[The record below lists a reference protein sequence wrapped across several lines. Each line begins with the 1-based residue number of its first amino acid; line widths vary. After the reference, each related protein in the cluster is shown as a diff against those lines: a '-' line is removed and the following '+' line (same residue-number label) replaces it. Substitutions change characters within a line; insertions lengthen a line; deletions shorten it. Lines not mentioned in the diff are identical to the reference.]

1 MSVVRIQPATAAAVA
16 LMLALPGLAQAPQPT
31 PPASKPPTAAAPP
44 PPSATPPGQAPK
56 PAGAQPAA
64 APAAAGAA
72 PRLPRRASRR
82 RSSRPR
88 GSSPHRRWIP
98 KIFDEALKDYFDNKQ
113 EQAARK
119 LYSFIE
125 STPPTDENFAWAQY
139 FLARCLIDLNLRHAG
154 AVYLAK
160 VAHERSNPQVLPKTL
175 EALKVLTQVPHDE
188 VLIDEQI
195 FGSLDLGFLPDSVS
209 DYANYQQG
217 LVDLRVG
224 NERWARTHFVKLDDA
239 GVEASRAKFALLVTR
254 LRNAK
259 GVVDDQMI
267 DDFLELSKDEKLTM
281 EARNEARLAVAR
293 LRYEKKDYEGA
304 LKAYD
309 MVLLPSLDPGRAT
322 LYLEEAWTRYNLG
335 QLRATIGLL
344 TTLDAPSFRDEFL
357 PDKYILRALVFRDLC
372 QYLPAK
378 RAAKELTRRF
388 SDSLEAIRE
397 RDDLT
402 QDFRLRR
409 AANSHGSTKRAARFL
424 TRSNLEGEQLG
435 RLRRRLRRPAL
446 QAPPEGLRPGARRG
460 RAPLPAA
467 APGGGARGGG
477 QAAPRRRAGAADG
490 VRGGPQALRAREARA
505 RSWSSPRRRAA
516 HLRPGRLQVRRRVLE
531 RRASQLPGQ
540 HSSQPLHRGG
550 RASDR
555 ALLPAAARCQ
565 ASRAHAAHAGQ
576 EREPGRHQAAG
587 EGRSTS
593 RSSSGT
599 SSRWTAR
606 IGRDRAADRQEPQRA
621 RTCPTS
627 SSAWPSST
635 WRRAAT
641 CTSSRRSSAAESSK
655 GADHQPGDQAAQ
667 AEGGAAL
674 QPPAARVPGL
684 PRRRTRS
691 PSTWRT
697 SSASSVSSTRC

>member
-1 MSVVRIQPATAAAVA
+1 MSVVRMQPVTAAAVA
-16 LMLALPGLAQAPQPT
+16 LVLALPGFAQTPAPQST
-31 PPASKPPTAAAPP
+31 PPPPATKAPAAGAPP
-44 PPSATPPGQAPK
+44 PPSAA
-56 PAGAQPAA
+56 PAA
-64 APAAAGAA
+64 APAASPPAQAPRPAGAA
-72 PRLPRRASRR
+72 AAPAQPGAA
-82 RSSRPR
+82 PAVAPAAPAAAAPQA
-88 GSSPHRRWIP
+88 GQPAAQQAAADQPPPKVDP

-119 LYSFIE
+119 LYAFIE

-139 FLARCLIDLNLRHAG
+139 FLARCLIDLNLRHGG

-224 NERWARTHFVKLDDA
+224 NERWARTHFVKLDDE

-259 GVVDDQMI
+259 QVDDQMI
-267 DDFLELSKDEKLTM
+267 DDFLELSKDQKLTQ

-309 MVLLPSLDPGRAT
+309 MVQLPSLDPGRAT

-357 PDKYILRALVFRDLC
+357 PDKYILRALVYRDLC

-409 AANSHGSTKRAARFL
+409 AANSHGSTRRTAKFL
-424 TRSNLEGEQLG
+424 ESLNLEGEQLG
-435 RLRRRLRRPAL
+435 RHAGGFGERLYKHLQKVYDLAHAEAERLYQQRLQEAVREEADRLLRADEQVRLMEYEVGLKLYERVKRGAKLVQPEKQPAL
-446 QAPPEGLRPGARRG
+446 TSAQIAFKFTGEYWNDELRSYRVTIPSRCIEEG
-460 RAPLPAA
+460 
-467 APGGGARGGG
+467 
-477 QAAPRRRAGAADG
+477 
-490 VRGGPQALRAREARA
+490 
-505 RSWSSPRRRAA
+505 
-516 HLRPGRLQVRRRVLE
+516 
-531 RRASQLPGQ
+531 
-540 HSSQPLHRGG
+540 
-550 RASDR
+550 
-555 ALLPAAARCQ
+555 
-565 ASRAHAAHAGQ
+565 
-576 EREPGRHQAAG
+576 
-587 EGRSTS
+587 
-593 RSSSGT
+593 
-599 SSRWTAR
+599 
-606 IGRDRAADRQEPQRA
+606 
-621 RTCPTS
+621 
-627 SSAWPSST
+627 
-635 WRRAAT
+635 
-641 CTSSRRSSAAESSK
+641 
-655 GADHQPGDQAAQ
+655 AQ
-667 AEGGAAL
+667 
-674 QPPAARVPGL
+674 
-684 PRRRTRS
+684 
-691 PSTWRT
+691 
-697 SSASSVSSTRC
+697 

>member
-1 MSVVRIQPATAAAVA
+1 MSVARIRSATAAAA
-16 LMLALPGLAQAPQPT
+16 TLLLALPGLAQTPAPQPT
-31 PPASKPPTAAAPP
+31 PPAPASRPPPAAAPAQP
-44 PPSATPPGQAPK
+44 PPAQQPPPAAAPTAPAATPAQRPAAPAQ
-56 PAGAQPAA
+56 AGAQPAA
-64 APAAAGAA
+64 GAPATAAPPAAGQQPAQA
-72 PRLPRRASRR
+72 QGTEPP
-82 RSSRPR
+82 PKVD
-88 GSSPHRRWIP
+88 P
-98 KIFDEALKDYFDNKQ
+98 KIFDEALKDYFDNRQ

-119 LYSFIE
+119 LYAFIE
-125 STPPTDENFAWAQY
+125 STPPTDENYSWAQY
-139 FLARCLIDLNLRHAG
+139 FLARCLIDLSLRHAG

-224 NERWARTHFVKLDDA
+224 NERWARTHFVKLDDE

-259 GVVDDQMI
+259 QVDDQMI
-267 DDFLELSKDEKLTM
+267 DDFLDLSKDQKLTM

-293 LRYEKKDYEGA
+293 LRYEKKDFEGA

-309 MVLLPSLDPGRAT
+309 MVQLPSLDPGRAT

-424 TRSNLEGEQLG
+424 ESLNLEGEQLG
-435 RLRRRLRRPAL
+435 RHAGGFGDRLYKHLTHVYDLAHAEAERLYQQRLRDAVR
-446 QAPPEGLRPGARRG
+446 EE
-460 RAPLPAA
+460 
-467 APGGGARGGG
+467 
-477 QAAPRRRAGAADG
+477 ADKL
-490 VRGGPQALRAREARA
+490 LRADE
-505 RSWSSPRRRAA
+505 
-516 HLRPGRLQVRRRVLE
+516 QVRLMEYEVGLKLYERVKRGAKLVQPE
-531 RRASQLPGQ
+531 KQAQLTSAQIAFKFTGEYWNDELRSYRVNIP
-540 HSSQPLHRGG
+540 S
-550 RASDR
+550 
-555 ALLPAAARCQ
+555 RCI
-565 ASRAHAAHAGQ
+565 
-576 EREPGRHQAAG
+576 E
-587 EGRSTS
+587 EG
-593 RSSSGT
+593 
-599 SSRWTAR
+599 
-606 IGRDRAADRQEPQRA
+606 
-621 RTCPTS
+621 
-627 SSAWPSST
+627 
-635 WRRAAT
+635 
-641 CTSSRRSSAAESSK
+641 
-655 GADHQPGDQAAQ
+655 AQ
-667 AEGGAAL
+667 
-674 QPPAARVPGL
+674 
-684 PRRRTRS
+684 
-691 PSTWRT
+691 
-697 SSASSVSSTRC
+697 

>member
-1 MSVVRIQPATAAAVA
+1 MSVVRMQSATAAAVT
-16 LMLALPGLAQAPQPT
+16 LLLAFPGLAQAPAPQST
-31 PPASKPPTAAAPP
+31 PPAPGTRPPAATAPAQPPPAAAQ
-44 PPSATPPGQAPK
+44 PSR
-56 PAGAQPAA
+56 PAA
-64 APAAAGAA
+64 APATAPAQPGAPASAAA
-72 PRLPRRASRR
+72 PAGQQNGQPQAASAT
-82 RSSRPR
+82 P
-88 GSSPHRRWIP
+88 PPKVDP
-98 KIFDEALKDYFDNKQ
+98 KIFDEALKDYFDNNQ
-113 EQAARK
+113 EKAAQK
-119 LYSFIE
+119 LYAFIE

-139 FLARCLIDLNLRHAG
+139 FLARCLIDLSLRHAG

-224 NERWARTHFVKLDDA
+224 NERWAKTHFVKLDEE

-259 GVVDDQMI
+259 QVDDQMI

-309 MVLLPSLDPGRAT
+309 MVQLPSLDPGRAT

-357 PDKYILRALVFRDLC
+357 PDKYILRALVYRDLC

-409 AANSHGSTKRAARFL
+409 AANSHGSTKRAAKFL
-424 TRSNLEGEQLG
+424 ESLNLEGEQLG
-435 RLRRRLRRPAL
+435 RHAGGFGDRLYKHLQKVYDLAHAEAERIYQQRLRDAVREEADKL
-446 QAPPEGLRPGARRG
+446 LRADEQVRLMEYEVGLKLYERVKRGAKLVQPEK
-460 RAPLPAA
+460 
-467 APGGGARGGG
+467 
-477 QAAPRRRAGAADG
+477 QAALTSAQIAFKFTGEYWNDELRSYRVSIPSRCIEEGA
-490 VRGGPQALRAREARA
+490 Q
-505 RSWSSPRRRAA
+505 
-516 HLRPGRLQVRRRVLE
+516 
-531 RRASQLPGQ
+531 
-540 HSSQPLHRGG
+540 
-550 RASDR
+550 
-555 ALLPAAARCQ
+555 
-565 ASRAHAAHAGQ
+565 
-576 EREPGRHQAAG
+576 
-587 EGRSTS
+587 
-593 RSSSGT
+593 
-599 SSRWTAR
+599 
-606 IGRDRAADRQEPQRA
+606 
-621 RTCPTS
+621 
-627 SSAWPSST
+627 
-635 WRRAAT
+635 
-641 CTSSRRSSAAESSK
+641 
-655 GADHQPGDQAAQ
+655 
-667 AEGGAAL
+667 
-674 QPPAARVPGL
+674 
-684 PRRRTRS
+684 
-691 PSTWRT
+691 
-697 SSASSVSSTRC
+697 

>member
-1 MSVVRIQPATAAAVA
+1 MSVVRMQPVTAAAVA
-16 LMLALPGLAQAPQPT
+16 LVLALPGFAQTPAPQST
-31 PPASKPPTAAAPP
+31 PPPPATKAPAAAAPP
-44 PPSATPPGQAPK
+44 PPSAA
-56 PAGAQPAA
+56 PAA
-64 APAAAGAA
+64 APAASPPAQAPRPAGAA
-72 PRLPRRASRR
+72 AAPAQPGAA
-82 RSSRPR
+82 PAVAPAAPAAAAPQA
-88 GSSPHRRWIP
+88 GQPAAQQQAAAEQPPPKVDP

-119 LYSFIE
+119 LYAFIE

-139 FLARCLIDLNLRHAG
+139 FLARCLIDLNLRHGG

-224 NERWARTHFVKLDDA
+224 NERWARTHFVKLDDE

-259 GVVDDQMI
+259 QVDDQMI
-267 DDFLELSKDEKLTM
+267 DDFLELSKDQKLTQ

-309 MVLLPSLDPGRAT
+309 MVQLPSLDPGRAT

-357 PDKYILRALVFRDLC
+357 PDKYILRALVYRDLC

-409 AANSHGSTKRAARFL
+409 AANSHGSTRRTAKFL
-424 TRSNLEGEQLG
+424 ESLNLEGEQLG
-435 RLRRRLRRPAL
+435 RHAGGFGERLYKHLQKVYDLAHAEAERLYQQRLQEAVREEADRLLRADEQVRLMEYEVGLKLYERVKRGAKLVQPEKQPAL
-446 QAPPEGLRPGARRG
+446 TSAQIAFKFTGEYWNDELRSYRVTIPSRCIEEG
-460 RAPLPAA
+460 
-467 APGGGARGGG
+467 
-477 QAAPRRRAGAADG
+477 
-490 VRGGPQALRAREARA
+490 
-505 RSWSSPRRRAA
+505 
-516 HLRPGRLQVRRRVLE
+516 
-531 RRASQLPGQ
+531 
-540 HSSQPLHRGG
+540 
-550 RASDR
+550 
-555 ALLPAAARCQ
+555 
-565 ASRAHAAHAGQ
+565 
-576 EREPGRHQAAG
+576 
-587 EGRSTS
+587 
-593 RSSSGT
+593 
-599 SSRWTAR
+599 
-606 IGRDRAADRQEPQRA
+606 
-621 RTCPTS
+621 
-627 SSAWPSST
+627 
-635 WRRAAT
+635 
-641 CTSSRRSSAAESSK
+641 
-655 GADHQPGDQAAQ
+655 AQ
-667 AEGGAAL
+667 
-674 QPPAARVPGL
+674 
-684 PRRRTRS
+684 
-691 PSTWRT
+691 
-697 SSASSVSSTRC
+697 

>member
-1 MSVVRIQPATAAAVA
+1 MSVVRMQPLTAAAVA
-16 LMLALPGLAQAPQPT
+16 LVLALPGLAQTPAPQPAPP
-31 PPASKPPTAAAPP
+31 PPASKPPAAAAPP
-44 PPSATPPGQAPK
+44 PGAPPPAAAPAQAGAQPGAPAAAAPAQAPK
-56 PAGAQPAA
+56 PAAAPAQTGAPAAAAA
-64 APAAAGAA
+64 APAAAAEQ
-72 PRLPRRASRR
+72 PP
-82 RSSRPR
+82 PKVD
-88 GSSPHRRWIP
+88 P

-119 LYSFIE
+119 LYAFIE

-139 FLARCLIDLNLRHAG
+139 FLARCLIDLSLRHGG

-224 NERWARTHFVKLDDA
+224 NERWARTHFVKLDEE
-239 GVEASRAKFALLVTR
+239 GVESSRAKFALLVTR
-254 LRNAK
+254 LKNAK
-259 GVVDDQMI
+259 QVDDQVI
-267 DDFLELSKDEKLTM
+267 DDFLELSKDQKLTQ

-309 MVLLPSLDPGRAT
+309 MVQLPSLDPGRAT

-357 PDKYILRALVFRDLC
+357 PDKYILRALVYRDLC

-424 TRSNLEGEQLG
+424 DSLNLEGEQLG
-435 RLRRRLRRPAL
+435 RHAGGFGDRLYKHL
-446 QAPPEGLRPGARRG
+446 QKVYDLAHAEAERLYQQRLEVAVREE
-460 RAPLPAA
+460 
-467 APGGGARGGG
+467 
-477 QAAPRRRAGAADG
+477 ADKL
-490 VRGGPQALRAREARA
+490 LRADE
-505 RSWSSPRRRAA
+505 
-516 HLRPGRLQVRRRVLE
+516 QVRLMEYEVGLKLYERVKRGAKLALPEKEIPITQAQLAFKFTGEYWNDELRSYRVSIPSRCLE
-531 RRASQLPGQ
+531 
-540 HSSQPLHRGG
+540 
-550 RASDR
+550 
-555 ALLPAAARCQ
+555 
-565 ASRAHAAHAGQ
+565 
-576 EREPGRHQAAG
+576 
-587 EGRSTS
+587 EG
-593 RSSSGT
+593 
-599 SSRWTAR
+599 
-606 IGRDRAADRQEPQRA
+606 
-621 RTCPTS
+621 
-627 SSAWPSST
+627 
-635 WRRAAT
+635 
-641 CTSSRRSSAAESSK
+641 
-655 GADHQPGDQAAQ
+655 AQ
-667 AEGGAAL
+667 
-674 QPPAARVPGL
+674 
-684 PRRRTRS
+684 
-691 PSTWRT
+691 
-697 SSASSVSSTRC
+697 

>member
-1 MSVVRIQPATAAAVA
+1 MSVVRTQSATAAAVA
-16 LMLALPGLAQAPQPT
+16 LLLALPGLAQAPQPPAPAGARPPTQAAPAGAPTAPARPPAGT
-31 PPASKPPTAAAPP
+31 PPAPAATAPAP
-44 PPSATPPGQAPK
+44 APA
-56 PAGAQPAA
+56 PAGAAQAPAQPQAG
-64 APAAAGAA
+64 APAAAQNQ
-72 PRLPRRASRR
+72 PPQKVD
-82 RSSRPR
+82 
-88 GSSPHRRWIP
+88 P

-119 LYSFIE
+119 LYAFIE

-160 VAHERSNPQVLPKTL
+160 VAHERSNPQVLPRTL

-188 VLIDEQI
+188 VLVDEQI
-195 FGSLDLGFLPDSVS
+195 FGSLDLGFLPESVS

-224 NERWARTHFVKLDDA
+224 NERWAKTHFVKLDES

-259 GVVDDQMI
+259 GVDDQMI
-267 DDFLELSKDEKLTM
+267 DDFLELSKDEKLTQ

-309 MVLLPSLDPGRAT
+309 MVQLPSLDPGRAT

-424 TRSNLEGEQLG
+424 ESLNLEGENLG
-435 RLRRRLRRPAL
+435 RHAGGFGDRLYTHLTKIYDLAHAEAERIYQQRLRDAVREEADKLLRADEQVRLMEYEVGLKLYERVKRGAKLAQPEK
-446 QAPPEGLRPGARRG
+446 QAELTSAQIGFKFTGEYWNDELRSYRVTIPSRCIEE
-460 RAPLPAA
+460 
-467 APGGGARGGG
+467 GG
-477 QAAPRRRAGAADG
+477 Q
-490 VRGGPQALRAREARA
+490 
-505 RSWSSPRRRAA
+505 
-516 HLRPGRLQVRRRVLE
+516 
-531 RRASQLPGQ
+531 
-540 HSSQPLHRGG
+540 
-550 RASDR
+550 
-555 ALLPAAARCQ
+555 
-565 ASRAHAAHAGQ
+565 
-576 EREPGRHQAAG
+576 
-587 EGRSTS
+587 
-593 RSSSGT
+593 
-599 SSRWTAR
+599 
-606 IGRDRAADRQEPQRA
+606 
-621 RTCPTS
+621 
-627 SSAWPSST
+627 
-635 WRRAAT
+635 
-641 CTSSRRSSAAESSK
+641 
-655 GADHQPGDQAAQ
+655 
-667 AEGGAAL
+667 
-674 QPPAARVPGL
+674 
-684 PRRRTRS
+684 
-691 PSTWRT
+691 
-697 SSASSVSSTRC
+697 

>member
-1 MSVVRIQPATAAAVA
+1 V
-16 LMLALPGLAQAPQPT
+16 LALPGFAQTPAPQST
-31 PPASKPPTAAAPP
+31 PPPPATKAPAAAAPP
-44 PPSATPPGQAPK
+44 PPSAA
-56 PAGAQPAA
+56 PAA
-64 APAAAGAA
+64 APAASPPAQAPRPAGAA
-72 PRLPRRASRR
+72 AAPAQPGAA
-82 RSSRPR
+82 PAVAPAAPAAAAPQA
-88 GSSPHRRWIP
+88 GQPAAQQAAADQPPPKVDP

-119 LYSFIE
+119 LYAFIE

-139 FLARCLIDLNLRHAG
+139 FLARCLIDLNLRHGG

-224 NERWARTHFVKLDDA
+224 NERWARTHFVKLDDE

-259 GVVDDQMI
+259 QVDDQMI
-267 DDFLELSKDEKLTM
+267 DDFLELSKDQKLTQ

-309 MVLLPSLDPGRAT
+309 MVQLPSLDPGRAT

-357 PDKYILRALVFRDLC
+357 PDKYILRALVYRDLC

-409 AANSHGSTKRAARFL
+409 AANSHGSTRRTAKFL
-424 TRSNLEGEQLG
+424 ESLNLEGEQLG
-435 RLRRRLRRPAL
+435 RHAGGFGERLYKHLQKVYDLAHAEAERLYQQRLQEAVREEADRLLRADEQVRLMEYEVGLKLYERVKRGAKLVQPEKQPAL
-446 QAPPEGLRPGARRG
+446 TSAQIAFKFTGEYWNDELRSYRVTIPSRCIEEG
-460 RAPLPAA
+460 
-467 APGGGARGGG
+467 
-477 QAAPRRRAGAADG
+477 
-490 VRGGPQALRAREARA
+490 
-505 RSWSSPRRRAA
+505 
-516 HLRPGRLQVRRRVLE
+516 
-531 RRASQLPGQ
+531 
-540 HSSQPLHRGG
+540 
-550 RASDR
+550 
-555 ALLPAAARCQ
+555 
-565 ASRAHAAHAGQ
+565 
-576 EREPGRHQAAG
+576 
-587 EGRSTS
+587 
-593 RSSSGT
+593 
-599 SSRWTAR
+599 
-606 IGRDRAADRQEPQRA
+606 
-621 RTCPTS
+621 
-627 SSAWPSST
+627 
-635 WRRAAT
+635 
-641 CTSSRRSSAAESSK
+641 
-655 GADHQPGDQAAQ
+655 AQ
-667 AEGGAAL
+667 
-674 QPPAARVPGL
+674 
-684 PRRRTRS
+684 
-691 PSTWRT
+691 
-697 SSASSVSSTRC
+697 